1 MPHGRRDRD
10 LSMESGLSGPTFH
23 AAGQPGASAADGRLS
38 RINRVPF
45 LILAAA
51 VAAAPLPFGS
61 TDSAVIAGWCIVL
74 GAAIVLASP
83 RMLRT
88 GHFILLG
95 GAAVIIAAYALVL
108 HEQLSPRPWFASPNA
123 LWHDAG
129 DLLGTPLDA
138 TVSIAR
144 HQPYFAVGAPLAA
157 MLALVC
163 SLVVCADR
171 SRARQLLQVMA
182 WSGAAYA
189 AFGIA
194 QQLIEPTQVLWR
206 DKQVDQT
213 ALVATFINRNTAAT
227 YFGSCSVVWLLLLCE
242 RIRRAGLS
250 KFDLSALPRDAVI
263 AFSMLLVCLA
273 ATFMTRSRAGILL
286 SLLALVIAFGA
297 YSWRYL
303 PPRRLL
309 AEISGSGIVALC
321 VLVALGG
328 GVMERFDEQGLTDRG
343 RWEMYGSTLRMI
355 ADHPWFGTGLGTFA
369 FNFPAYR
376 IDVITMWGIWD
387 RAHSTPLEL
396 AAELGL
402 PLAVMI
408 VAAWVAA
415 LAVLIQGIRV
425 RRRDHMIPT
434 AALSVALLALLHSL
448 IDFSLQMPG
457 YAIVVFALTGA
468 GLSQSFPS
476 RNAASP

>member
-1 MPHGRRDRD
+1 
-10 LSMESGLSGPTFH
+10 MESRPSRPTFH
-23 AAGQPGASAADGRLS
+23 AAGKPDAAAGDGRS
-38 RINRVPF
+38 ARINRVSF
-45 LILAAA
+45 LMLAAA

-61 TDSAVIAGWCIVL
+61 TDSTVIAGWCIVL
-74 GAAIVLASP
+74 GAAIIVASP

-88 GHFILLG
+88 GHFVLLG
-95 GAAVIIAAYALVL
+95 GAAVIIAAYGIVL
-108 HEQLSPRPWFASPNA
+108 HEQLSSRPWFASPNA
-123 LWHDAG
+123 LWRDAG
-129 DLLGTPLDA
+129 NLLGTPLDA

-144 HQPYFAVGAPLAA
+144 HQPYFAIGAPLAA

-171 SRARQLLQVMA
+171 QHARLLTQVVA

-194 QQLIEPTQVLWR
+194 QQLIDPAQVLWR
-206 DKQVDQT
+206 DKLVDQT

-242 RIRRAGLS
+242 RIRRADLT
-250 KFDLSALPRDAVI
+250 KFDLSALPRDAVV
-263 AFSMLLVCLA
+263 AFAMLLVCLA

-286 SLLALVIAFGA
+286 SLVILVVAFGA

-303 PPRRLL
+303 PPRRL
-309 AEISGSGIVALC
+309 AMAIAASGILGLG

-369 FNFPAYR
+369 LNYPAYR
-376 IDVITMWGIWD
+376 SDAITMWGIWD

-402 PLAVMI
+402 PLAVAI
-408 VAAWVAA
+408 AVA
-415 LAVLIQGIRV
+415 LAVALGVLIYGIRI
-425 RRRDHMIPT
+425 RRRDHVIPT

-448 IDFSLQMPG
+448 IDFPLQIPG

-476 RNAASP
+476 RNAAPR